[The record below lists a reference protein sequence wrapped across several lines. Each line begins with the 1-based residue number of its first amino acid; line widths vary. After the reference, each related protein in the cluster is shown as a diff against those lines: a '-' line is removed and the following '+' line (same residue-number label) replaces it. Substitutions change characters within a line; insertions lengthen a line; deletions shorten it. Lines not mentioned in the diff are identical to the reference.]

1 MKKNKHIKVLFI
13 ILGFMLISF
22 SGIICIKN
30 EKSAKA
36 AGNGVENKIAS
47 ILAKY
52 PDGSYFSST
61 GGPCGPGQTNFGA
74 GNYCTYCQL
83 YVMDKAAY
91 AACGNGDSCNSFAKY
106 VFYNVFGLNPR
117 SCPVTECNNPNDV
130 AKTGDFLACCNNNG
144 NEVHYSIYIGPAG
157 GNSFYAY
164 EANVSKENLVKYN
177 FLHTSQYGN
186 LWPKYKVYHA
196 NNYDQVNGDSNSNG
210 GNNQAS
216 LSYSDLHTE
225 FVDTWNAGLYGK
237 VNNPGRLT
245 VSEVGVWI
253 WDSAGNLIVEHKEGC
268 GRNTSFEQRLNIVG
282 ESYTWQ
288 MFAISNGNVYKSGTE
303 GFTITDNESPVI
315 SNVQVKDITSEG
327 YTITC
332 TVTDNYKVEK
342 VQFPTW
348 TDKNGQDDLVQDW
361 GNDPKVAG
369 TKNGDTYTFYV
380 NISDHNN
387 ETGIY
392 KTHIYAWDKQGNSSK
407 HNELNEI
414 IVPEKPPAESATPA
428 PEITEKPSETTP
440 APEVTKKPIETTPVP
455 EVTKKP
461 LETTPVPVQTVT
473 PIPTPGTN
481 TTGTIPSSAQTG
493 FTDIIINDLTSTH
506 AKITAKIPEQYVIS
520 YWALYGTINNMNL
533 TPRYEVNDECS
544 MFTIESKT
552 LIPETKYYAQLCFM
566 NNNGVI
572 ITSDIITFTT
582 LKEEKEEYTITFDAN
597 GGSCETSSLIT
608 SDQKLPYFPKVTR
621 DGYTFDGWY
630 TAQYG
635 GTKVYVSLT
644 KFYEDTTLYARWWTN
659 PASPDDSTKYNKPN
673 APSIDEFTAYNVKG
687 KLYIEIFTFD
697 KVNGYQ
703 VQYSKNKKF
712 SSSNVKKSVK
722 TNKYVYS
729 KTYSGLQ
736 NGKKYYVKARA
747 YVNYN
752 GKKIYG
758 PWSQIKKV
766 KIRKK

>member
-1 MKKNKHIKVLFI
+1 MKKNKHTKILFI
-13 ILGFMLISF
+13 ILAFVLISF
-22 SGIICIKN
+22 SGIIYIKN
-30 EKSAKA
+30 EKAVKA

-106 VFYNVFGLNPR
+106 VFYNIFGLNPR
-117 SCPVTECNNPNDV
+117 NCSVTKCNNPNDV
-130 AKTGDFLACCNNNG
+130 AKTGDFITCCNDNG

-196 NNYDQVNGDSNSNG
+196 NNYDQVNDTSYPNG

-216 LSYSDLHTE
+216 LSYSNLHTE
-225 FVDTWNAGLYGK
+225 FVDTWNAGLYGE
-237 VNNPGRLT
+237 VDNPGRLI

-253 WDSAGNLIVEHKEGC
+253 WDSAGNLVVEHKEDC
-268 GRNTSFEQRLNIVG
+268 GRNTSFEQRLNIVGEAFPDGLKSG

-303 GFTITDNESPVI
+303 SFTITDNESPVI
-315 SNVQVKDITSEG
+315 SNVQVKDITPEG

-332 TVTDNYKVEK
+332 TVTDNYKIEK

-361 GNDPKVAG
+361 KNDPKISG

-414 IVPEKPPAESATPA
+414 IVPEKSPEVPAEESASPT
-428 PEITEKPSETTP
+428 PEITKKPAETTP
-440 APEVTKKPIETTPVP
+440 TPEITKKPIETTPVP
-455 EVTKKP
+455 IQTM
-461 LETTPVPVQTVT
+461 TPVPT
-473 PIPTPGTN
+473 PDIDTTN
-481 TTGTIPSSAQTG
+481 TVPPSTQTG
-493 FTDIIINDLTSTH
+493 FTDITINSLTDTYVE
-506 AKITAKIPEQYVIS
+506 ITAKISKQYSIS
-520 YWALYGTINNMNL
+520 YWAVYGTDVNNMNY
-533 TPRYEVNDECS
+533 TPIQIANGECN
-544 MFTIESKT
+544 MFKIEIET
-552 LIPETKYYAQLCFM
+552 LIPETKYYAQLCFI
-566 NNNGVI
+566 NSDGAKI
-572 ITSDIITFTT
+572 KSDIITFITHVQ
-582 LKEEKEEYTITFDAN
+582 EKDEYTITFDAN
-597 GGSCETSSLIT
+597 GGSCESSTLIT
-608 SDQKLPYFPKVTR
+608 LNKKLPHFPKAKR

-630 TAQYG
+630 TDKYG
-635 GTKVYVSLT
+635 GTKVYILIT
-644 KFYEDTTLYARWWTN
+644 TFYEDTTLYARWKAKQTPTSN
-659 PASPDDSTKYNKPN
+659 DKPN
-673 APSIDEFTAYNVKG
+673 APSIDEFTVYNVKG
-687 KLYIEIFTFD
+687 KLYIEIFTLD

-703 VQYSKNKKF
+703 IQYSKNKTF

-729 KTYSGLQ
+729 KKYSGLQ

-747 YVNYN
+747 YINYN

-758 PWSQIKKV
+758 PWSKVKKV